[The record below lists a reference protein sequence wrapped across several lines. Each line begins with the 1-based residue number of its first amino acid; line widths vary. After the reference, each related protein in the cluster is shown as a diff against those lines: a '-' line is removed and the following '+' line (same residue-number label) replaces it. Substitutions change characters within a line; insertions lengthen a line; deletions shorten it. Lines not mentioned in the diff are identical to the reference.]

1 MPRRFGLTAAE
12 MRGLDQTHVDAAVR
26 RGMLSSARR
35 AAAAGGEA
43 CAALYG
49 TADGPVLRIGRQR
62 RLDNAASGACLAV
75 PVASLLDGG
84 CPDRLVGLFH
94 SHPRSEAVPS
104 DLDRL
109 AIARLPFV
117 WAIAG
122 ATGGWTLRFFA
133 WSAAGLRELPGQAA
147 AGALHS

>member
-12 MRGLDQTHVDAAVR
+12 MRVLEEVRVNAAVR
-26 RGMLSSARR
+26 RVMLSSARR
-35 AAAAGGEA
+35 AAAAGGEV

-49 TADGPVLRIGRQR
+49 TADGPVLRIGMQR
-62 RLDNAASGACLAV
+62 RLENAASGACLAV
-75 PVASLLDGG
+75 PVASLLGGG
-84 CPDRLVGLFH
+84 CQDRLVGLFH

-117 WAIAG
+117 WAIVG

-133 WSAAGLRELPGQAA
+133 WSAAGLRELPVQAA
-147 AGALHS
+147 RR